1 MGGGRGSAVEI
12 GGQKGEPGGHAANS
26 SNRFH
31 IFEGRHWGVSWLRE
45 YCVKNSIGIHTHCN
59 AFCIKIIR
67 NIQEKV

>member
-31 IFEGRHWGVSWLRE
+31 IFEGDGLDHGCGSVVWKILLVFSLTAIDFS
-45 YCVKNSIGIHTHCN
+45 KNYQGGS
-59 AFCIKIIR
+59 
-67 NIQEKV
+67 